1 MSVENDGVKE
11 IGMGK
16 ESPEYIA
23 LGSRLNGV
31 PEVLTLGVRT
41 NFHDYTP
48 EERQKIHDAEFILYP
63 SLNYA
68 QYFTTMGKKIFP
80 SVETYLYA
88 GQKMKQTTLFNMLSI
103 PHPKTIIYLQREFDR
118 IENDFPFPF
127 IAKIPRAS
135 SRGRGVYKITDS
147 AQLREYLAKTKFA
160 YIQEYLPHEKDL
172 RVILI
177 NYQPVLAYWR
187 KLSHGDFRTNLFQGG
202 VIDFDNI
209 PQDAI
214 ELAREFARKCNF
226 NDVGLDLLQS
236 NGKWYL
242 IEANMQYGREGLK
255 MKNMILKEI
264 IREKLLAGTL
274 AD

>member
-31 PEVLTLGVRT
+31 PEVLTLGVRP
-41 NFHDYTP
+41 NFLDYTP

-68 QYFTTMGKKIFP
+68 QYFTTIGKKIFP
-80 SVETYLYA
+80 SIETYLYA

-118 IENDFPFPF
+118 IENDFPLPF

-147 AQLREYLAKTKFA
+147 AQLGEYLTKTKFA

-187 KLSHGDFRTNLFQGG
+187 KLSYGDFRTNLFQGG
-202 VIDFDNI
+202 VIDFNNI
-209 PQDAI
+209 PQEAV

-255 MKNMILKEI
+255 KKNMVLKEI
-264 IREKLLAGTL
+264 IRKKLLAGTL

>member
-1 MSVENDGVKE
+1 
-11 IGMGK
+11 MGK
-16 ESPEYIA
+16 KSPEYIA
-23 LGSRLNGV
+23 LGSRLNGI
-31 PEVLTLGVRT
+31 PEVLTLGVKS

-48 EERQKIHDAEFILYP
+48 EERKKIENADFILYP

-103 PHPKTIIYLQREFDR
+103 PHPRTKIYLQREFHR
-118 IENDFPFPF
+118 IEKDFPFPF

-147 AQLREYLAKTKFA
+147 VGLAEYLKMTKFA
-160 YIQEYLPHEKDL
+160 YIQEFLPHKKDL

-177 NYQPVLAYWR
+177 NYKPVLAYWR
-187 KLSHGDFRTNLFQGG
+187 KIPPGDFRTNLFQGG
-202 VIDFDNI
+202 EIDFENI
-209 PQDAI
+209 PQDALD
-214 ELAREFARKCNF
+214 LAQEFARKCNF

-242 IEANMQYGREGLK
+242 IEANMQYGRDGLK
-255 MKNMILKEI
+255 KKNMVLKEV

-274 AD
+274 FD

>member
-1 MSVENDGVKE
+1 MEQAHPKYV
-11 IGMGK
+11 
-16 ESPEYIA
+16 A
-23 LGSRLNGV
+23 FGSRLVGV
-31 PEVLTLGVRT
+31 PEVETLGVKP

-48 EERQKIHDAEFILYP
+48 LEQQQIHYSSVILYP
-63 SLNYA
+63 TLNYA
-68 QYFTTMGKKIFP
+68 QFFTTIGKRIFP

-103 PHPKTIIYLQREFDR
+103 PHPETRVYLQREFDR
-118 IENDFPFPF
+118 IEKDFPFPF

-147 AQLREYLAKTKFA
+147 AQLREYLQLTKFA
-160 YIQEYLPHEKDL
+160 YIQEYIPHEKDL

-177 NYQPVLAYWR
+177 NYEPVLAYWR
-187 KLSHGDFRTNLFQGG
+187 KLSRGEFRTNLFQGG

-209 PQDAI
+209 PQDAM

-226 NDVGLDLLQS
+226 NDVGLDLLES

-242 IEANMQYGREGLK
+242 IEANMQYGREGFK
-255 MKNMILKEI
+255 KKNMVLKEV
-264 IREKLLAGTL
+264 IRRKLLDGSL
-274 AD
+274 YG

>member
-1 MSVENDGVKE
+1 MGEN
-11 IGMGK
+11 
-16 ESPEYIA
+16 SPEYIA

-31 PEVLTLGVRT
+31 PEVLTLGVRP

-48 EERQKIHDAEFILYP
+48 EERQKIFDAECILYP

-88 GQKMKQTTLFNMLSI
+88 GQKMKQTTLFNMLSM
-103 PHPKTIIYLQREFDR
+103 PHPRTTIYLKREFER
-118 IENDFPFPF
+118 IENEFPFPF

-135 SRGRGVYKITDS
+135 SRGRGVFKITDS
-147 AQLREYLAKTKFA
+147 AQLGDYLEKTKFA
-160 YIQEYLPHEKDL
+160 YIQEYLPHERDL
-172 RVILI
+172 RVVLI

-187 KLSHGDFRTNLFQGG
+187 RLGPGDFRTNVYQGG
-202 VIDFDNI
+202 EIDFDNI
-209 PQDAI
+209 PDDAMS
-214 ELAREFARKCNF
+214 LARECARKCNF

-236 NGKWYL
+236 KGNWYV

-255 MKNMILKEI
+255 KKNMVLKEV
-264 IREKLLAGTL
+264 IREKLMAGTL
-274 AD
+274 FD

>member
-1 MSVENDGVKE
+1 MGEN
-11 IGMGK
+11 
-16 ESPEYIA
+16 SPEYIA

-31 PEVLTLGVRT
+31 PEVLTLGVRP
-41 NFHDYTP
+41 NFYDYTP
-48 EERQKIHDAEFILYP
+48 EERQKIHNAKCILYP

-103 PHPKTIIYLQREFDR
+103 PHPKTTIYLKREFDR
-118 IENDFPFPF
+118 IEKDFPFPF

-135 SRGRGVYKITDS
+135 SRGRGVFKITDS
-147 AQLREYLAKTKFA
+147 AQLGEYLEKTKFA

-172 RVILI
+172 RVVLI
-177 NYQPVLAYWR
+177 NYHPVLAYWR
-187 KLSHGDFRTNLFQGG
+187 RLVPGDFRTNVFQGG
-202 VIDFDNI
+202 IIDFDNI
-209 PQDAI
+209 PDDAMS
-214 ELAREFARKCNF
+214 LARECARKCNF
-226 NDVGLDLLQS
+226 NDVGLDLLRS
-236 NGKWYL
+236 NGNWYV

-255 MKNMILKEI
+255 KKNMVLKEV

-274 AD
+274 FD

>member
-1 MSVENDGVKE
+1 MDN
-11 IGMGK
+11 
-16 ESPEYIA
+16 ESPEYVA

-31 PEVLTLGVRT
+31 PEVLTLGVKP
-41 NFHDYTP
+41 NFYDYTP
-48 EERQKIHDAEFILYP
+48 EERQKIHDAKCIFYP

-103 PHPKTIIYLQREFDR
+103 PHPKTNIYLKREFDR
-118 IENDFPFPF
+118 IEKEFPFPF

-135 SRGRGVYKITDS
+135 SGGRGVFKITDS
-147 AQLREYLAKTKFA
+147 AQLQEYLEKTKFA

-172 RVILI
+172 RVVLI

-187 KLSHGDFRTNLFQGG
+187 ILPKGDFRTNLFQGG

-209 PQDAI
+209 PQDAL
-214 ELAREFARKCNF
+214 ELAKECARKCNF

-236 NGKWYL
+236 DQIWYVL
-242 IEANMQYGREGLK
+242 EANMQYGREGLK
-255 MKNMILKEI
+255 KKNMVLKEV

-274 AD
+274 FD

>member
-1 MSVENDGVKE
+1 
-11 IGMGK
+11 MGK

-23 LGSRLNGV
+23 LGSRLNGI
-31 PEVLTLGVRT
+31 PEVLTLGVRP

-48 EERQKIHDAEFILYP
+48 DERQKIHDAKCILYP

-68 QYFTTMGKKIFP
+68 QYFTTIGKKIFP

-118 IENDFPFPF
+118 IEKDFAFPF

-135 SRGRGVYKITDS
+135 SRGRGVYKIADS
-147 AQLREYLAKTKFA
+147 AQLKEYLTKTKFG

-172 RVILI
+172 RVVLI

-187 KLSHGDFRTNLFQGG
+187 KLPPGDFRTNLFQGG
-202 VIDFDNI
+202 VIDFNNI
-209 PQDAI
+209 PQDAM
-214 ELAREFARKCNF
+214 ELAQECARKCNF
-226 NDVGLDLLQS
+226 NDVGLGLLES
-236 NGKWYL
+236 NGIWYV

-255 MKNMILKEI
+255 KKNMVLKEV
-264 IREKLLAGTL
+264 IREKLLTGTL
-274 AD
+274 FD

>member
-1 MSVENDGVKE
+1 
-11 IGMGK
+11 MGE

-23 LGSRLNGV
+23 LGSRLLRI
-31 PEVLTLGVRT
+31 PEVLTLGVRP
-41 NFHDYTP
+41 NFHDYTR
-48 EERQKIHDAEFILYP
+48 EERRKIHDAEFILYP

-103 PHPKTIIYLQREFDR
+103 PHPKTTIYLKREFDR
-118 IENDFPFPF
+118 IEKDFAFPF

-135 SRGRGVYKITDS
+135 SRGRGVFKINNS
-147 AQLREYLAKTKFA
+147 AELQDYLEKTKFA
-160 YIQEYLPHEKDL
+160 YIQEFLPHEKDL
-172 RVILI
+172 RVVLI

-187 KLSHGDFRTNLFQGG
+187 KLPKGDFRTNLFQGG
-202 VIDFDNI
+202 VMDFDNI
-209 PQDAI
+209 PRDAL
-214 ELAREFARKCNF
+214 ELAQESARKCNF

-236 NGKWYL
+236 NGNWYV

-255 MKNMILKEI
+255 KKNMVLKEV

-274 AD
+274 VG